1 MNFRNVFRDLKR
13 KRNFASSL
21 SIKIAE
27 SSLSSKVEKTL
38 QINLSKE
45 VIEKE
50 QLVRPQ
56 EPIKPYS
63 FYTEDITFENKKAR
77 THLAG
82 TLTLPQ
88 KECVIPAVILLRN

>member
-1 MNFRNVFRDLKR
+1 MFFRDLKR

-27 SSLSSKVEKTL
+27 SSLSSKVDKTL

-50 QLVRPQ
+50 
-56 EPIKPYS
+56 
-63 FYTEDITFENKKAR
+63 
-77 THLAG
+77 
-82 TLTLPQ
+82 
-88 KECVIPAVILLRN
+88 